1 MCHPDKEKQHIAI
14 GKLYEMLATKSFAH
28 LRSVFDRYEQ
38 LGGESVEQL
47 IECDFPG
54 DDEGSCLKAAANA
67 IRQPEVFFATQLS
80 RYYDVSSRLPTVT
93 EIVFRKKATKS
104 TTTISRGSSSVA
116 LKWISPIY

>member
-1 MCHPDKEKQHIAI
+1 MCHPDKEKQHVAI

-54 DDEGSCLKAAANA
+54 DDEGSCLKASVNA
-67 IRQPEVFFATQLS
+67 IRQPAAFFATQLS
-80 RYYDVSSRLPTVT
+80 RYYDVRSRLPTVT
-93 EIVFRKKATKS
+93 EIVLRKKATKS
-104 TTTISRGSSSVA
+104 ATTTSRGSSSA
-116 LKWISPIY
+116 GLKWISSIF